1 MEAWDSISKVANY
14 IEENLENK
22 ISMDELSKI
31 AYLSPFYFQRLFKRL
46 VDTTVMEYIKFRRL
60 AKISEELKLNSA
72 NNILDICLKYGFEN
86 HETFSRNFKEA
97 YGMTPS
103 EYRANPVILS
113 HFTKPDISLQYNIID
128 EDVPIVTDGIVLEV
142 TRMSL
147 KKPKY
152 FAGYITTGVLKAPSL
167 DPLEEVWKKVH
178 QTKKDIKGYMPYG
191 NEIGI
196 NLNLAKRTKELK
208 YFAGVEISIEHNDDN
223 LERYTLTNKKYI
235 VCKFEAENFN
245 TLITDTIGKVYK
257 YMYLWVKSKKIKV
270 EPVAIELYYGSSPES
285 SYMELWIPLKE
296 EK

>member
-14 IEENLENK
+14 IEENLGNK
-22 ISMDELSKI
+22 ITIEELSKI

-60 AKISEELKLNSA
+60 AKISEELKLNSDG
-72 NNILDICLKYGFEN
+72 NILDMCLKYGFEN

-142 TRMSL
+142 TRMYL
-147 KKPKY
+147 EKPKY
-152 FAGYITTGVLKAPSL
+152 FAGYIATAVLEAPSV
-167 DPLEEVWKKVH
+167 DPLEEVWRKVH
-178 QTKKDIKGYMPYG
+178 QTKKEIKGYMPDG

-208 YFAGVEISIEHNDDN
+208 YFAGVETSKEYDDN
-223 LERYTLTNKKYI
+223 LEKYTLTNRKYI

-257 YMYLWVKSKKIKV
+257 YMYLWVRNKRVKV
-270 EPVAIELYYGSSPES
+270 EPVAIELYYGSSPNS

-296 EK
+296 E

>member
-1 MEAWDSISKVANY
+1 MEAWDSISKVTNY
-14 IEENLENK
+14 IEENLEKK
-22 ISMDELSKI
+22 ITMEELSKI
-31 AYLSPFYFQRLFKRL
+31 ACLSPFYFQRLFKRL
-46 VDTTVMEYIKFRRL
+46 VDTTVMEYIKFRKL
-60 AKISEELKLNSA
+60 AMISEELKFNND
-72 NNILDICLKYGFEN
+72 NNILNICLKYGYDN

-103 EYRANPVILS
+103 EYRTNPVILS
-113 HFTKPDISLQYNIID
+113 HFSKPDISLQYNIID

-142 TRMSL
+142 TRISL
-147 KKPKY
+147 EKPKY
-152 FAGYITTGVLKAPSL
+152 FVGYIANGVLEAPSV

-178 QTKKDIKGYMPYG
+178 QTKKAIKGYMPDG

-208 YFAGVEISIEHNDDN
+208 YFAGVETSNEYDYDD
-223 LERYTLTNKKYI
+223 LEKYTLINKKYI

-245 TLITDTIGKVYK
+245 ILITDTIGKVYK
-257 YMYLWVKSKKIKV
+257 YMYLWVKNKKVKV

-296 EK
+296 GR